1 MFADDAAPKGFLA
14 VPRRRRGFGRV
25 LVLAAALVLASGR
38 LAYGSEPLQ
47 LQTVVVAPGDS
58 LWSIAQAHYGGD
70 PRPRVEQILRLNH
83 LTSPVLVPGESLQIP
98 RA

>member
-1 MFADDAAPKGFLA
+1 MFVIDAAPKGYLA
-14 VPRRRRGFGRV
+14 VPPRRRGWGRV
-25 LVLAAALVLASGR
+25 VVLAAALVLASAR
-38 LAYGSEPLQ
+38 LAYGSEPVR

-58 LWSIAQAHYGGD
+58 LWSIAQAHYAGD

-83 LTSPVLVPGESLQIP
+83 LASPVVVPGESLQIP